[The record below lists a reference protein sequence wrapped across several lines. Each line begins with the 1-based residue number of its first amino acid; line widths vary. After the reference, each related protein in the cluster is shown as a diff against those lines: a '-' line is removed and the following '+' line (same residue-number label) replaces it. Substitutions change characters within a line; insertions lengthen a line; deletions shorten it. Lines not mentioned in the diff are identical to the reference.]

1 MQVVVKLSTT
11 GSGPPVR
18 EPMFNEEER
27 KAMMMAEHRR
37 REEVLLRVFVFVLE
51 TEKKPTNLNG
61 WHRHTAMRISCDDNI
76 VIQLSYL
83 FQNIVKISL
92 SSKF

>member
-1 MQVVVKLSTT
+1 MYLRNLYISDSLQVVVKLSTT

-37 REEVLLRVFVFVLE
+37 REEVLLE
-51 TEKKPTNLNG
+51 
-61 WHRHTAMRISCDDNI
+61 
-76 VIQLSYL
+76 
-83 FQNIVKISL
+83 
-92 SSKF
+92 

>member
-1 MQVVVKLSTT
+1 MYVWNLYIPDSLQVVVKLSTT

-37 REEVLLRVFVFVLE
+37 REEVLLE
-51 TEKKPTNLNG
+51 
-61 WHRHTAMRISCDDNI
+61 
-76 VIQLSYL
+76 
-83 FQNIVKISL
+83 
-92 SSKF
+92 

>member
-61 WHRHTAMRISCDDNI
+61 WHRHGYEWKRYETPKME
-76 VIQLSYL
+76 VIDQS
-83 FQNIVKISL
+83 
-92 SSKF
+92 